1 MFKNNN
7 FDFSSLSFTTSNT
20 KKTNIEEKLFNNLS
34 LKSIELL
41 LTLLFYSRKSI
52 LRKILILLSLFTL
65 LNNAIEQQF
74 INKQSSFRKKLLK
87 IDRTKAIIRKIL
99 ILFLVKNKRKHKR
112 YNMLIT

>member
-41 LTLLFYSRKSI
+41 LALLFYSRKSI
-52 LRKILILLSLFTL
+52 LRKISTLFLLFTL
-65 LNNAIEQQF
+65 LNDAIER
-74 INKQSSFRKKLLK
+74 QSIDERLSFRKKSSK
-87 IDRTKAIIRKIL
+87 IDRTKAITRKIS
-99 ILFLVKNKRKHKR
+99 ILFLIKNKRKHKR